1 MSSAESPRL
10 ELDGKLLVVA
20 VGGQE
25 VAFRVRDRRLFCPGC
40 GATSQPPSDICYGC
54 DGGRLTDPLR
64 PAPTLPQLT
73 AKVLG
78 REAPKA

>member
-1 MSSAESPRL
+1 MSSAESPRP

-20 VGGQE
+20 VRQE
-25 VAFRVRDRRLFCPGC
+25 IAFRVRDRRLFCPRC